1 MMNEECGM
9 MSRVTGT
16 GRAAISC
23 SSFIIHRSALAARAI
38 RLAMALALVGSATL
52 SIAQTYPA
60 RPVRL
65 LVPYPAG
72 GPVDAIARILGPHLA
87 LGQNVVVENRSGAG
101 GSLGVDVVAKSA
113 PDGYTLLIGNSG
125 PMTINPVLRR
135 DLGYDPRKDFAPVT
149 WLTSAQMVLVVHPSL
164 PVRSVKELV
173 ALARANPGALNYG
186 SAGVGN
192 LTHLGM
198 ELLQSMAKV
207 KMNHVPY
214 KGVAPAYVDLMSGEV
229 AVMFGN
235 VSGPLAYIR
244 AGRLRAI
251 AVTSS
256 KPSPVLPQLPRV
268 ADTYPG
274 FDLVTWMGIFL
285 PAGTPDGIRTRLQDE
300 FVRAL
305 HLKDVRERLI
315 ALGNEVVA
323 GNGEDLAAMLDRELK
338 LYAEIIQS
346 AGIKTE

>member
-1 MMNEECGM
+1 MIKC
-9 MSRVTGT
+9 
-16 GRAAISC
+16 
-23 SSFIIHRSALAARAI
+23 
-38 RLAMALALVGSATL
+38 MAWCL
-52 SIAQTYPA
+52 SGLLWSVAVPVFAQSYPSK
-60 RPVRL
+60 PVRL

-72 GPVDAIARILGPHLA
+72 GPVDAVARILGPHLA
-87 LGQNVVVENRSGAG
+87 TGLGQNIVVENRSGAG
-101 GSLGVDVVAKSA
+101 GSLGADVVAKSA

-125 PMTINPVLRR
+125 PMTVNPVLRQ
-135 DLGYDPRKDFAPVT
+135 DLGYDPREDFAPVT

-192 LTHLGM
+192 LTHLSM
-198 ELLQSMAKV
+198 ELLQSMTNMKL
-207 KMNHVPY
+207 NHVPY
-214 KGVAPAYVDLMSGEV
+214 KGVAPAYVDLMSGEI

-235 VSGPLAYIR
+235 VSGPLAHIR

-256 KPSPVLPQLPRV
+256 KPSPVLPQVPRI
-268 ADTYPG
+268 ADAYPG
-274 FDLVTWMGIFL
+274 FDLVTWVGIFL
-285 PAGTPDGIRTRLQDE
+285 PAGTPEAIRAKLQGE

-305 HLKDVRERLI
+305 QLKDVRERLV

-323 GNGEDLAAMLDRELK
+323 GSGEDLAAMLDRELK
-338 LYAEIIQS
+338 LYAKIIKS
-346 AGIKTE
+346 AGIRPQ

>member
-1 MMNEECGM
+1 MNK
-9 MSRVTGT
+9 RV
-16 GRAAISC
+16 AWC
-23 SSFIIHRSALAARAI
+23 
-38 RLAMALALVGSATL
+38 L
-52 SIAQTYPA
+52 SGLLWSVVMPVFAQAYPSK
-60 RPVRL
+60 PVRL

-72 GPVDAIARILGPHLA
+72 GPVDAIARILSPHLA

-101 GSLGVDVVAKSA
+101 GSLGADVVAKSA

-125 PMTINPVLRR
+125 PMTINPVLRQ

-164 PVRSVKELV
+164 PVRSVKDLV
-173 ALARANPGALNYG
+173 ALARAHPGDLNYG

-214 KGVAPAYVDLMSGEV
+214 KGVAPAYVDLMSGEI

-235 VSGPLAYIR
+235 VTGPLAHIR
-244 AGRLRAI
+244 AGRLRAV

-274 FDLVTWMGIFL
+274 FDLVTWVGILL
-285 PAGTPDGIRTRLQDE
+285 PAGTPEAIRAKLQGE

-305 HLKDVRERLI
+305 QLKDVGERLV

-323 GNGEDLAAMLDRELK
+323 GSGEDLAAMLDRELK
-338 LYAEIIQS
+338 LYAKIIES
-346 AGIKTE
+346 AGIRPQ

>member
-1 MMNEECGM
+1 M
-9 MSRVTGT
+9 
-16 GRAAISC
+16 
-23 SSFIIHRSALAARAI
+23 RAI
-38 RLAMALALVGSATL
+38 RWPLLVLVAAVQ
-52 SIAQTYPA
+52 IAAAQEYPTK
-60 RPVRL
+60 PVRL

-101 GSLGVDVVAKSA
+101 GSLGADVVAKSA
-113 PDGYTLLIGNSG
+113 PDGYTLLIGNTG
-125 PMTINPVLRR
+125 PMTINPVLRQ

-149 WLTSAQMVLVVHPSL
+149 WLTSSQMVLVVHPSL

-173 ALARANPGALNYG
+173 ALARANPGALHYG

-198 ELLQSMAKV
+198 ELFQSIAQV
-207 KMNHVPY
+207 KLNHVPY
-214 KGVAPAYVDLMSGEV
+214 KGVAPAYVDLMSGEI

-235 VSGPLAYIR
+235 VTGPLAHIQ

-285 PAGTPDGIRTRLQDE
+285 PAGTPDAIRTRLQGE

-305 HLKDVRERLI
+305 NLKDVRERLV

-323 GNGEDLAAMLDRELK
+323 GSGEDLAAMLDRELK
-338 LYAEIIQS
+338 LYAKIIES
-346 AGIKTE
+346 AGIRPQ

>member
-1 MMNEECGM
+1 
-9 MSRVTGT
+9 MSVMRWLVILLVAVAHGQ
-16 GRAAISC
+16 
-23 SSFIIHRSALAARAI
+23 LAA
-38 RLAMALALVGSATL
+38 
-52 SIAQTYPA
+52 AQAYPA
-60 RPVRL
+60 KPVRL

-72 GPVDAIARILGPHLA
+72 GPVDLIARILGPHLA

-101 GSLGVDVVAKSA
+101 GSLGADVVAKSA
-113 PDGYTLLIGNSG
+113 PDGYTMLIGNTG
-125 PMTINPVLRR
+125 PMTVNPVLRQ
-135 DLGYDPRKDFAPVT
+135 DLNYDPRRDFAPVT
-149 WLTSAQMVLVVHPSL
+149 WLTSSQMVLVVHPSL

-198 ELLQSMAKV
+198 ELLQLMAKM
-207 KMNHVPY
+207 KLNHVPY
-214 KGVAPAYVDLMSGEV
+214 KGVAPAYVDLMSGEI

-235 VSGPLAYIR
+235 VTGPLAHIQ

-256 KPSPVLPQLPRV
+256 KPSPVLPQVPRV
-268 ADTYPG
+268 ADAYPG

-285 PAGTPDGIRTRLQDE
+285 PAGTPEAIRAKLQGE

-305 HLKDVRERLI
+305 QLKDVRERLV

-323 GNGEDLAAMLDRELK
+323 GSGEDLAALLDRELK
-338 LYAEIIQS
+338 LYAKIIQS
-346 AGIKTE
+346 AKITAE